1 MKKTEFD
8 RTFYL
13 KALIKRKH
21 NGLVKIV
28 LQHLPNDGKW
38 SYVFI
43 DEIQFCRKVLLPGRD
58 SNVTS

>member
-21 NGLVKIV
+21 NGQDSDRDSKM
-28 LQHLPNDGKW
+28 
-38 SYVFI
+38 
-43 DEIQFCRKVLLPGRD
+43 RKVVFAHE
-58 SNVTS
+58 SFQETSTV